1 MPEAMIRAL
10 SRTLRAT
17 SAAAAP
23 ETGVERLP
31 YVPRPNGV
39 LSVSPCTTSM
49 SAGGM
54 PISSATIC
62 ANVVS

>member
-1 MPEAMIRAL
+1 MAMSWIVTDLEGSPLTWNEPFSHSRSATDTSSMPEAMICAL

-31 YVPRPNGV
+31 
-39 LSVSPCTTSM
+39 
-49 SAGGM
+49 
-54 PISSATIC
+54 
-62 ANVVS
+62 

>member
-31 YVPRPNGV
+31 
-39 LSVSPCTTSM
+39 
-49 SAGGM
+49 
-54 PISSATIC
+54 
-62 ANVVS
+62 